1 MKKEQDVLCTVFYDF
16 AILSLIITMTLL
28 FLIATNTINVVGA
41 QQPLPPS
48 QKTLPIVSPSISRL
62 NTTGQAASQ
71 NAESLVRSM
80 MDPSSL
86 MSTVI
91 NQTGASKTNTSSTG
105 PQISA
110 ATNGSSNN
118 TNNNGSSSSNAPSA
132 SMATT
137 TNMQNIIVT
146 NVDTLLLAHQ
156 IIPPKDFIPLYDT
169 SPYTILNGHLDAK
182 IPCDANYAPSLQIL
196 VGHLPS
202 VKPVQLQLV
211 KEYSQPGNIC
221 MYHVNIGSTITTSPD
236 GGKSLVNAGGTGQQ
250 GNTTSINSA
259 LLLRN
264 PSDYMVV
271 LPNTSAVVIG
281 VNKIMPTVMTEN
293 NNNSSSSQ
301 SALPSHQITLTG
313 GNTTN
318 HVQESS
324 GQISSILNSMA
335 GLDRQTAR

>member
-16 AILSLIITMTLL
+16 AILSLVIAMTLL
-28 FLIATNTINVVGA
+28 FIIATTTMNVVGA
-41 QQPLPPS
+41 QQPSPPL
-48 QKTLPIVSPSISRL
+48 KTTVPIGSPSISRL

-91 NQTGASKTNTSSTG
+91 NETGGSKTNASSTG
-105 PQISA
+105 PQVST
-110 ATNGSSNN
+110 ATNRSSINS
-118 TNNNGSSSSNAPSA
+118 NNNGSSNTPSA

-137 TNMQNIIVT
+137 TNMQNTIVT

-169 SPYTILNGHLDAK
+169 SPYKILNGHLDAK

-202 VKPVQLQLV
+202 LKPVQLQLV

-221 MYHVNIGSTITTSPD
+221 MYHVNIGSTITAPPD
-236 GGKSLVNAGGTGQQ
+236 GGKSLDKAGAGQQ
-250 GNTTSINSA
+250 SNTTSINTA

-264 PSDYMVV
+264 PSDYRVV

-281 VNKIMPTVMTEN
+281 VNKIMPTTMTEN
-293 NNNSSSSQ
+293 NNSSSQ

-313 GNTTN
+313 GNITN
-318 HVQESS
+318 HVPESN
-324 GQISSILNSMA
+324 GQISSILDSMA
-335 GLDRQTAR
+335 GLNKQTAK

>member
-1 MKKEQDVLCTVFYDF
+1 MKKEQGLLPTVFYDF
-16 AILSLIITMTLL
+16 AILSLIIAMTLL
-28 FLIATNTINVVGA
+28 FLIFTTTNVVGA
-41 QQPLPPS
+41 QQPLPPL
-48 QKTLPIVSPSISRL
+48 QKTVPIVSPSISRL
-62 NTTGQAASQ
+62 NTTGQASSQ

-80 MDPSSL
+80 MDPTSL

-91 NQTGASKTNTSSTG
+91 NETGGTKTNASSTG
-105 PQISA
+105 PQVSA
-110 ATNGSSNN
+110 ATNRSANHN
-118 TNNNGSSSSNAPSA
+118 NNNGSNNAPSA

-137 TNMQNIIVT
+137 TNMQNTIVT

-169 SPYTILNGHLDAK
+169 SPYKILNGHLDAK

-202 VKPVQLQLV
+202 LKPVQLQLV

-221 MYHVNIGSTITTSPD
+221 MYHVNIGSTITAPPD
-236 GGKSLVNAGGTGQQ
+236 GGKSLDKPDAGQQ
-250 GNTTSINSA
+250 GNTTSINTA

-264 PSDYMVV
+264 PSDYRVV

-281 VNKIMPTVMTEN
+281 VNKIMPTIMTEN
-293 NNNSSSSQ
+293 NNNSSQ

-313 GNTTN
+313 GNITN
-318 HVQESS
+318 HVPESN
-324 GQISSILNSMA
+324 GQISSILDSMA
-335 GLDRQTAR
+335 GLNKQTAK